1 MKKKLTMLM
10 AGLLLS
16 GGAAFAQTQVKGVV
30 VSDEDGQP
38 VIGATVRVVGTN
50 VGAVTDMNGNFNIT
64 CPQGK
69 NTLNIAYVGMEPIEV
84 SARSNMR
91 IVLILKTSTKSW
103 LWLMVLLRRAP
114 LQVRQV
120 L

>member
-10 AGLLLS
+10 ASMLLS

-91 IVLILKTSTKSW
+91 IVLSND
-103 LWLMVLLRRAP
+103 
-114 LQVRQV
+114 
-120 L
+120 

>member
-10 AGLLLS
+10 AGMLLS

-69 NTLNIAYVGMEPIEV
+69 TPSILLMWAWNLSRLVH
-84 SARSNMR
+84 
-91 IVLILKTSTKSW
+91 VLICELC
-103 LWLMVLLRRAP
+103 
-114 LQVRQV
+114 
-120 L
+120 